1 MNFGKIIGEPDSV
14 YHSAEAFGIHDLA
27 DLNPYPIRFK
37 MKHVTHEIKDEDSKA
52 FAFGRFLH
60 ALALEGEK
68 VADSRFVQAPE
79 GIDRRTKEGKAK
91 WEAFQ
96 LESAGREII
105 SQEDSATAWAMVKA
119 IQAKPAA
126 KALFETGQ
134 PEVVFRHAMKFFAVQ
149 SRVDWLVEKPAGGGP
164 PLIVD
169 LKSIDRLEDFERQ
182 FLNYG
187 YYRQAAFYRQ
197 VVKSVLKLD
206 EDPQFLF
213 VVVEKQA
220 PHLVSVV
227 APDAQSLDLGW
238 RECERDLLT
247 LRKCMESGVWPG
259 SPDEAQTISLPGWK
273 TKEAA

>member
-1 MNFGKIIGEPDSV
+1 MNFGKITNEPSEV

-27 DLNPYPIRFK
+27 DLSPYPIRFHL
-37 MKHVTHEIKDEDSKA
+37 KHVTHELPDKEDSPA
-52 FAFGRFLH
+52 LAFGRYLH
-60 ALALEGEK
+60 CLALEGEE
-68 VADSRFVQAPE
+68 VAGARFVEAPD
-79 GIDRRTKEGKAK
+79 GIDRRTKDGKAA
-91 WEAFQ
+91 WAAFQ
-96 LESAGREII
+96 SEAAGREMV
-105 SQEDSATAWAMVKA
+105 SQEDSSTAWAIVRA

-126 KALFETGQ
+126 KALFEKGE
-134 PEVVFRHAMKFFAVQ
+134 PEVVFRFAMKFFPVQ
-149 SRVDWLVEKPAGGGP
+149 ARVDWFIEKPAGNGP

-197 VVKSVLKLD
+197 VVKSVLKL
-206 EDPQFLF
+206 EADPQFLF

-247 LRKCMESGVWPG
+247 LRKCVETGVWPG
-259 SPDEAQTISLPGWK
+259 SPDDTQTVSLPEWK
-273 TKEAA
+273 TRAT